1 MVIDKIQIVEALLF
15 ASDTPLTAKKLREIV
30 PEVGTEKNIRKLV
43 SQIDEKYEKQNSPYK
58 IIELAGGY
66 QITTRDEFAS
76 WITQLYKS
84 RSKSKLTRKGLETL
98 AIIAYKQ
105 PITKVEVEKIRGVN
119 ADGVIRTLNE
129 RNLITIKGREK
140 APGNPLLYGTTDY
153 FLEYFGLN
161 AISDLPKLKEIDEL
175 LKGDSKFLESLD
187 QVALDQMLPETLGLN
202 SMSDEDSETA
212 AVEKIEQKEPVE
224 SDSEEQQ
231 NDIAEDIEEI
241 DEDDIRESSDDSVSE
256 QQQDDVYENT
266 EDVDEDDIEE
276 TSKD

>member
-15 ASDTPLTAKKLREIV
+15 ASDAPISAKKLREIV
-30 PEVGTEKNIRKLV
+30 PEAGTETSIKKLIN
-43 SQIDEKYEKQNSPYK
+43 QIDEKYEKQNSPYK

-66 QITTRDEFAS
+66 QIATRDEFAS
-76 WITQLYKS
+76 WISKLYKS

-119 ADGVIRTLNE
+119 TDGVIRTLNE

-161 AISDLPKLKEIDEL
+161 EIKDLPKLKEIDEL
-175 LKGDSKFLESLD
+175 LKEDSKFLESLD

-202 SMSDEDSETA
+202 SMAANEENDSPA
-212 AVEKIEQKEPVE
+212 IEQSVDQNEVTGE
-224 SDSEEQQ
+224 DQQ
-231 NDIAEDIEEI
+231 EHTG
-241 DEDDIRESSDDSVSE
+241 
-256 QQQDDVYENT
+256 DV
-266 EDVDEDDIEE
+266 EDVDDDPDGSRKE
-276 TSKD
+276 

>member
-15 ASDTPLTAKKLREIV
+15 ASDAPLSAKKLREIV
-30 PEVGTEKNIRKLV
+30 PEAGTEKNIKKLI
-43 SQIDEKYEKQNSPYK
+43 SQIDEKYEKQHSPYK

-66 QITTRDEFAS
+66 QIVTRDEFAT
-76 WITQLYKS
+76 WITKLYKS

-119 ADGVIRTLNE
+119 VDGVIRTLNE

-161 AISDLPKLKEIDEL
+161 NISDLPKLKEIDEL
-175 LKGDSKFLESLD
+175 LKEDTKFLESLD

-202 SMSDEDSETA
+202 SMAYNKQNPEQATEDSINKDESEETT
-212 AVEKIEQKEPVE
+212 ET
-224 SDSEEQQ
+224 DSEDEV
-231 NDIAEDIEEI
+231 EDIEE
-241 DEDDIRESSDDSVSE
+241 EDDKTDK
-256 QQQDDVYENT
+256 Q
-266 EDVDEDDIEE
+266 
-276 TSKD
+276 

>member
-15 ASDTPLTAKKLREIV
+15 ASDAPLSAKKLREIV
-30 PEVGTEKNIRKLV
+30 PEAGTEKNIKKLI

-66 QITTRDEFAS
+66 QIVTRDEFAS
-76 WITQLYKS
+76 WITKLYKS

-119 ADGVIRTLNE
+119 VDGVIRTLNE

-161 AISDLPKLKEIDEL
+161 DISDLPKLKEIDEL
-175 LKGDSKFLESLD
+175 LKEDTKFLESLD

-202 SMSDEDSETA
+202 SMAGNEQNPELAAEDSI
-212 AVEKIEQKEPVE
+212 EKEE
-224 SDSEEQQ
+224 SEEATET
-231 NDIAEDIEEI
+231 DSA
-241 DEDDIRESSDDSVSE
+241 DEV
-256 QQQDDVYENT
+256 
-266 EDVDEDDIEE
+266 DDIENE
-276 TSKD
+276 NEADRQ